1 MRTTALFLA
10 GIALACFAMTGCD
23 TAGGT
28 GTASGTKT
36 ASEDGHDHGENGHEH
51 EEGGH
56 AHGPNGG
63 HPFKFAEGG
72 YQGEWKHYND
82 NHIIRVYVL
91 DADGKKNAPVKAD
104 SVTITRSAGEDAAT
118 FTLDAEEPTD
128 SGEAAVYS
136 LDDQDL
142 AIAMNLGVKVEM
154 KIGDKTYT
162 SEIAAHAP
170 HDH

>member
-10 GIALACFAMTGCD
+10 GIALACFTMTGCEP
-23 TAGGT
+23 AGGT
-28 GTASGTKT
+28 GTASGTKAAT
-36 ASEDGHDHGENGHEH
+36 DKQGEEGHDHDHDEP
-51 EEGGH
+51 

-63 HPFKFAEGG
+63 HTFKFAEGD
-72 YQGEWKHYND
+72 YMGEWKHYND

-91 DADGKKNAPVKAD
+91 DADGKKNAPVNAD